1 MQFALYTDAA
11 ATTLF
16 KTIEAYTASNL
27 MRNFSYAHKQ
37 DITINGKTSEIFR
50 GNGTGDVNLASES
63 SGSNW
68 ILPDPD
74 TGDHFLYT
82 VSGTRL
88 KYRHTIQSGNAAR
101 FYMET
106 PSLFD
111 GTNYVTPFTSE
122 NRDLLIVDYDRS
134 AFRPELIWIYG
145 DYDGRDYT
153 DYTPIW
159 RGKALIP
166 AILLRDI
173 HTGTLSD
180 PVKNG
185 AMSANYLDISS
196 YGTQPYKPTKNSRA
210 GGKGIGTYHGRTNGE
225 RPDIAARNGVTT
237 FGGSGNGLTYYQL
250 GSIGA
255 LHQILGYA
263 YGLGD
268 VRDNSYV
275 RASLVAA
282 YLLPTLTIRKS
293 SATGVRVA
301 DRTYPWNYFSP
312 PTTIDMLDLDHISDR
327 KSCWYDFGEL
337 DGTGDFLD
345 FTRTKFALFLPF
357 VGTVNLNANAMQWR
371 RLQVDYYIDAYNGNI
386 VYWVY
391 TQSVD
396 SDTDQL
402 YGTYSGNCA
411 IEIPMSGVG
420 ESGSALGKITNLVSS
435 LGVGAAS
442 IAAGNP
448 IGVAGAA
455 AGVIDSMMPTYYVD
469 RSGAVDTNGT
479 SVDAWRISLKISMP
493 HELRVDSS
501 KQLGRPSFFRS
512 TIGSLPTGRHQCQG
526 VDVEGIPNAT
536 AAEKQQ
542 IKMIL
547 EGGFYK
553 V

>member
-1 MQFALYTDAA
+1 MQFALYKDAA
-11 ATTLF
+11 ATNLF
-16 KTIEAYTASNL
+16 MAVQAYTASNL
-27 MRNFSYAHKQ
+27 MRNYSFAHKR

-50 GNGTGDVNLASES
+50 GNGTGDTDISAAS
-63 SGSNW
+63 GTNW

-74 TGDHFLYT
+74 TEDHLLYS
-82 VSGTRL
+82 VSGTRFMYQH
-88 KYRHTIQSGNAAR
+88 KMISGNTAQI
-101 FYMET
+101 YMET
-106 PSLFD
+106 PSIFD
-111 GTNYVTPFTSE
+111 GTEYITPFTDE
-122 NRDLLIVDYDRS
+122 NRDMLKVNYDRTQ
-134 AFRPELIWIYG
+134 FRPELIWIYG

-153 DYTPIW
+153 FYEPIW
-159 RGKALIP
+159 RGKALLP

-180 PVKNG
+180 PIKSG
-185 AMSANYLDISS
+185 AMSANYIDISA
-196 YGTQPYKPTKNSRA
+196 YGTQPYRPTRNSKA
-210 GGKGIGTYHGRTNGE
+210 GGKGLGTYHGRTNGE
-225 RPDIAARNGVTT
+225 RPDVAARNGVTT

-250 GSIGA
+250 GSVNA

-282 YLLPTLTIRKS
+282 YLLPVLTIRKS
-293 SATGVRVA
+293 SATGVRIA
-301 DRTYPWNYFSP
+301 DRTCPSGFFSP
-312 PTTIDMLDLDHISDR
+312 PTTIDMLDIDHISDR

-357 VGTVNLNANAMQWR
+357 VGTINLNANAMQWK

-391 TQSVD
+391 TTSVD

-402 YGTYSGNCA
+402 YGTYTGNCA
-411 IEIPMSGVG
+411 IEIPLCGAG
-420 ESGSALGKITNLVSS
+420 ESGSMLGKITNMVTS

-448 IGVAGAA
+448 VGVVGAA
-455 AGVIDSMMPTYYVD
+455 AGVIDSVIPSYYVD

-479 SVDAWRISLKISMP
+479 ALDGWRISLKISMP
-493 HELRVDSS
+493 HELRVESS
-501 KQLGRPSFFRS
+501 KLLGRPSYFRAQ
-512 TIGSLPTGRHQCQG
+512 IGTLPAGRHVCQG

-553 V
+553 S